1 MLRCKTSYSELCAVS
16 DLKLVGNSLVAWP
29 AALKNCK
36 RIPHPQRE
44 TKEFMR
50 DQILCRESSKH
61 VGNVQNNM
69 ALGVYKG
76 KHVALFRATDT
87 VIDCGQG
94 TIIDFP
100 SWKAMREMLDTPKPE
115 VPLTVH
121 MLLTLAGEAED
132 EVAAGLAEEVKVEP
146 AVDAPLPAPLTPPEY
161 AEQENIEPEK
171 TEPTPPLKKAKLSK
185 PLANPDEWLPNE
197 LPEYP
202 NNIRLVSSEGSENY
216 EKLIEEATTAS
227 CIAYDAQW
235 SPDFNG
241 ETDHPIALLQ
251 LGFPLTG
258 NTYVLQLPLLDSGFP
273 DQVRHLFES
282 PTITVA
288 GFCANEMDF
297 HKFEIT
303 GVQIDRPSV
312 HDVQPWS
319 EAEMGENES
328 VKQGWRVGLKRAAA
342 CVLDFE
348 MDKAPTVATSNWERE
363 ELTPA
368 QVEYGAMD
376 VWVALR
382 LYQRLASVYKKALSA

>member
-1 MLRCKTSYSELCAVS
+1 MLRCKNSYSELCAVS

-29 AALKNCK
+29 ASLRNCK

-50 DQILCRESSKH
+50 DKILCRESSGH
-61 VGNVQNNM
+61 IGNVQNNM
-69 ALGVYKG
+69 AIGAYKG

-100 SWKAMREMLDTPKPE
+100 SWKAMREMLGTSKPE
-115 VPLTVH
+115 VPLDVT
-121 MLLTLAGEAED
+121 MLLKLAGEAED
-132 EVAAGLAEEVKVEP
+132 EVAAGLAEEVKVE
-146 AVDAPLPAPLTPPEY
+146 ASDEVVDSLSVPMAEFRDAGNAPQPDFGGTR
-161 AEQENIEPEK
+161 IEPPAQKK
-171 TEPTPPLKKAKLSK
+171 TKLSK
-185 PLANPDEWLPNE
+185 PLADPDAWLPTE

-202 NNIRLVSSEGSENY
+202 NNIRLVSSESSDNY
-216 EKLIEEATTAS
+216 TKLIEEAATAS

-235 SPDFNG
+235 SPDFND

-251 LGFPLTG
+251 LAFPISG
-258 NTYVLQLPLLDSGFP
+258 NTYVLQLPLLEEGFP
-273 DQVRHLFES
+273 EAVRRLFES
-282 PTITVA
+282 AMITVA

-312 HDVQPWS
+312 HDVQPWA

-382 LYQRLASVYKKALSA
+382 LYQRLAAVYKK

>member
-1 MLRCKTSYSELCAVS
+1 LRCKNSYSELCAVS

-36 RIPHPQRE
+36 RVPHPQRE

-50 DQILCRESSKH
+50 DKILCRESSGH

-69 ALGVYKG
+69 AIGAYKG

-100 SWKAMREMLDTPKPE
+100 SWKAMREMLAISKPE
-115 VPLTVH
+115 VPLTVS
-121 MLLTLAGEAED
+121 MLLELAGEAED
-132 EVAAGLAEEVKVEP
+132 EVAAGLATEVKTEASADPSPSRPPVGR
-146 AVDAPLPAPLTPPEY
+146 ARDAEAPS
-161 AEQENIEPEK
+161 AAAIK
-171 TEPTPPLKKAKLSK
+171 TEAAPPSKKPKLSK
-185 PLANPDEWLPNE
+185 PRVDPDAWLTTE
-197 LPEYP
+197 LSEYP
-202 NNIRLVSSEGSENY
+202 NNICLVSNENSANY
-216 EKLIEEATTAS
+216 ATLIEEASTAS
-227 CIAYDAQW
+227 CVAYDVQW
-235 SPDFNG
+235 SPDFNN

-251 LGFPLTG
+251 LAFPLSG
-258 NTYVLQLPLLDSGFP
+258 NTYVLQLPLLDEGVP
-273 DQVRHLFES
+273 DAVRHLFES
-282 PTITVA
+282 ATITVA

-297 HKFEIT
+297 HKFDTT

-312 HDVQPWS
+312 YDVQPWC

-342 CVLDFE
+342 CILDFE

-382 LYQRLASVYKKALSA
+382 LYQRLAEVYKQ